1 MESGEEQALLAADME
16 AAEAMAT
23 VLRATDGVRMV
34 SFYGRDKSP
43 LNARRMKVKVDAP
56 ADDDLASW

>member
-1 MESGEEQALLAADME
+1 MPKYKERMEAGEEQALQAADLE

-34 SFYGRDKSP
+34 SFYGR
-43 LNARRMKVKVDAP
+43 L
-56 ADDDLASW
+56 